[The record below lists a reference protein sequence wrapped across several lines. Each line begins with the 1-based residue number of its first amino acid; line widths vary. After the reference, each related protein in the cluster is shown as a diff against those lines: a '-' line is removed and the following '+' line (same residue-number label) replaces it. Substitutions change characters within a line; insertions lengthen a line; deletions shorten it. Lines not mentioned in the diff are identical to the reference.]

1 YFSLVTMTTIG
12 YGDIAPLNPFVRMV
26 AVMAGVLSQFY
37 MAVVVAVIVGRL
49 MSQADSQRNG

>member
-1 YFSLVTMTTIG
+1 MTTIG